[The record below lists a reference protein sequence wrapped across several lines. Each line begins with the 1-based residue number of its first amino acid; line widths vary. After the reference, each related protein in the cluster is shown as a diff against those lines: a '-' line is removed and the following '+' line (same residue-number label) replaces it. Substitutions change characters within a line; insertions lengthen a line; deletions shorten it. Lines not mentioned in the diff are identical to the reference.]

1 MTEGGKSSQFL
12 FSNYSLLITYYAIN
26 RQVNCQKGENK
37 MLEAILSKYLLNALL
52 LSLVSIGYSFLKNR
66 LGEDRA
72 GTIKEAILSAM
83 LWAEEELGIGNG
95 NQKWEIAWKKL
106 IEILADQNISLRKSE
121 EKTVKTMME
130 ANVGKINQ
138 QTYDVLLKRKLIKD
152 KTIVQQSL
160 PTK

>member
-1 MTEGGKSSQFL
+1 
-12 FSNYSLLITYYAIN
+12 
-26 RQVNCQKGENK
+26 
-37 MLEAILSKYLLNALL
+37 MLESILSKYLLNALL

-95 NQKWEIAWKKL
+95 NQKWDIAWKKL
-106 IEILADQNISLRKSE
+106 IEILADKNISLRKSE
-121 EKTVKTMME
+121 EKAVKVMMK
-130 ANVGKINQ
+130 ANVGRINR
-138 QTYDVLLKRKLIKD
+138 QTYDVLSKRKLLKD
-152 KTIVQQSL
+152 KGPVQQSL